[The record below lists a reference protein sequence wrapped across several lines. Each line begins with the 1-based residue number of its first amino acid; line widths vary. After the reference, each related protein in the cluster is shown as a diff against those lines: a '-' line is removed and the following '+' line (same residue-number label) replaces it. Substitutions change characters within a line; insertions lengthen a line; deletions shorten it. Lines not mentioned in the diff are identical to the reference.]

1 MYASDYKIEVNGIR
15 LNGDYVKALLDT
27 KASSAQMAIIQVA
40 GIDSRA
46 IQWQPDSLR
55 DAKGTYYD
63 DVTIIGY
70 KWYVK

>member
-1 MYASDYKIEVNGIR
+1 MCGMEYTIEVTGIR
-15 LNGDYVKALLDT
+15 RQGEYVKARLTT
-27 KASSAQMAIIQVA
+27 KASSAQMAIIQTA
-40 GIDSRA
+40 GIDSKA
-46 IQWQPDSLR
+46 IQWEPNSLA